1 MMETKSEYKLTE
13 IGKIPVEW
21 DISRMESIG
30 STYGGL
36 SGKTKDDFEDGNEN
50 FVSYRQIFN
59 NPLLK
64 NEDFEMVR
72 IFEKENQNEVKYGDV
87 LFTTSSETPN
97 EVAMS
102 SVFLIEGAKK
112 HFLNSFS
119 FGYRWNQLE
128 IIDPKYYGYYFRG
141 EYFRR
146 LTFKLAQGSTRYNIS
161 KNKLV
166 EELIHVPPLNEQQ
179 KIAEILST
187 VDEQI
192 EQTDQLIEKTKELK
206 KGIVQHLLKK
216 GIGHTEYKQSKLGEI
231 PRGWKIKK
239 ISEIASVNPENI
251 PTSTPDSS
259 MIKYIDIES
268 VNNGR
273 LSGFKQLFFKDAPS
287 RAKRIVK
294 KNDIILS
301 TVRPYLKAFAK
312 VNIDDTNLIC
322 STGFAVIRVDKHID
336 SEFIYQFIFTDL
348 FLEQLLREMR
358 GSSYPAVNSSDVSS
372 ALCVV
377 PPLEEQQ
384 KIAEI
389 LSSIDEE
396 IDGYQKEKA
405 KYEELKKGLMQ
416 QLHTDKKRVKV

>member
-1 MMETKSEYKLTE
+1 METKSEYKLTE

-166 EELIHVPPLNEQQ
+166 EELIHVPPLKEQQ

-206 KGIVQHLLKK
+206 KGFMQQLLTK
-216 GIGHTEYKQSKLGEI
+216 GIGHTEFKHTELGEI
-231 PRGWKIKK
+231 PVEWELTKIK
-239 ISEIASVNPENI
+239 NI
-251 PTSTPDSS
+251 F
-259 MIKYIDIES
+259 K
-268 VNNGR
+268 VK
-273 LSGFKQLFFKDAPS
+273 SGEGLA
-287 RAKRIVK
+287 AK
-294 KNDIILS
+294 DIING
-301 TVRPYLKAFAK
+301 PYPVYGGNGIA
-312 VNIDDTNLIC
+312 
-322 STGFAVIRVDKHID
+322 GFNDKYLFDETLLVIGRV
-336 SEFIYQFIFTDL
+336 
-348 FLEQLLREMR
+348 
-358 GSSYPAVNSSDVSS
+358 G
-372 ALCVV
+372 ALCGNVNLV
-377 PPLEEQQ
+377 TGKSWITDNALYVYNPLQKFDNKFMYYALTTLNLNQFANKNAQPVISGKIIYELSIILPPVKEQQ

-389 LSSIDEE
+389 ISSVDEDIE
-396 IDGYQKEKA
+396 GYGKEKA

-416 QLHTDKKRVKV
+416 QLLTGKTRVKVD